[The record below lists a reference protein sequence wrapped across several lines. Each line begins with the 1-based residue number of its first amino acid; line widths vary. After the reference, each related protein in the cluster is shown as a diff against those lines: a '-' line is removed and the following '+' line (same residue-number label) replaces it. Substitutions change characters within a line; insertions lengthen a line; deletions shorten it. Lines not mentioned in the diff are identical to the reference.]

1 MVFNEK
7 TSIESRPPKGVQKS
21 NFLDRLKEVM
31 EERRPVDDWDSS
43 EGERFVVR
51 RWVE

>member
-1 MVFNEK
+1 MLDEK
-7 TSIESRPPKGVQKS
+7 NSIESRPPNGVQK
-21 NFLDRLKEVM
+21 NDLLKRLKEVM
-31 EERRPVDDWDSS
+31 EERQPVDDWDSS